1 MQVAMLFRNHNDLLE
16 EFTYFL
22 PDSTPPQQ
30 QTAPTRKIGQRGA
43 RFVRAGWLAEA
54 SQTLN
59 SKQQQSRL
67 QSPQCS

>member
-1 MQVAMLFRNHNDLLE
+1 MLFRNHNDLLE